1 MGRLQIAPNGH
12 PRFSNQGLKRK
23 HLLDFIPMEYG
34 GELLRL
40 TEWGQVPLNECK
52 WPGNVRLDLGNVQLV
67 YIWSMAILRIRAG
80 SIVDDKRVLTWE
92 GKWIIG
98 CDALAQEYHAV
109 GVDSN
114 GVSFILR
121 GQIDRDQLIM
131 ESMGELPMKLRFNFR
146 CERSPCNQMDK

>member
-1 MGRLQIAPNGH
+1 MQ
-12 PRFSNQGLKRK
+12 
-23 HLLDFIPMEYG
+23 LD
-34 GELLRL
+34 
-40 TEWGQVPLNECK
+40 
-52 WPGNVRLDLGNVQLV
+52 

-114 GVSFILR
+114 GVSFIFR

-131 ESMGELPMKLRFNFR
+131 ESMGESPMRLRFTFDARDSNAIKWKN
-146 CERSPCNQMDK
+146 ERSIGGDSWRLIEEYVLIPDRERREG